1 VRFATRYTF
10 ADRSSARDFETKKRA
25 FEELHKHR
33 DSQYTLTQ
41 NFDVS
46 SHEIPDETQEVVVW
60 EDEVAKPRCLNTRC
74 VAHSVALV
82 LCCGLCFKKLC
93 AEATMESNYTYI
105 KRIYSHAH
113 TAPTV
118 PVASH
123 VVVVR
128 QRQTILK
135 SNI

>member
-1 VRFATRYTF
+1 MRFAKRYTF
-10 ADRSSARDFETKKRA
+10 ADQSSADDFERKKRDFLQSNKN
-25 FEELHKHR
+25 R
-33 DSQYTLTQ
+33 DSSYTFTER
-41 NFDVS
+41 F
-46 SHEIPDETQEVVVW
+46 EIPGIKKEVVVW
-60 EDEVAKPRCLNTRC
+60 EDEVAEPRCLIIRY

-93 AEATMESNYTYI
+93 ATATMESNYTYI

-113 TAPTV
+113 AAPAV